1 MRFTKAM
8 EYGMII
14 LTHLGHKNNE
24 RVSARE
30 ITNSE
35 QLPHAFTQRILQE
48 LLRAGLV
55 DSRRGVSGGYTLS
68 KDPKDITLYEIHD
81 VLEGEIDLKS
91 FFGER
96 VDEGV
101 HEKSEALYTGMEK
114 LHDVVVN
121 EFEHMTLA
129 DFM

>member
-14 LTHLGHKNNE
+14 LSHLGNREEE

-30 ITNSE
+30 ITKNE
-35 QLPHAFTQRILQE
+35 HLPHAFTQRILQE

-68 KDPKDITLYEIHD
+68 RKPEDITLFEIHEA
-81 VLEGEIDLKS
+81 LEGEIDLVS
-91 FFGER
+91 FFEDRVNKFGEEDSGPLHEGMKKLHKKV
-96 VDEGV
+96 VDEFQ
-101 HEKSEALYTGMEK
+101 S
-114 LHDVVVN
+114 
-121 EFEHMTLA
+121 MTLA